1 MPCNLIIF
9 LLKSFRRPIGYSDA
23 MDKTLFVILVTACIC
38 ASYKNERNLPPP
50 FQGNLASPVD
60 ISRYPKSSK
69 LPYYTRTY
77 GDISAGIMFE

>member
-1 MPCNLIIF
+1 MFPSNC
-9 LLKSFRRPIGYSDA
+9 FRRDIGHSEA
-23 MDKTLFVILVTACIC
+23 MDKKLFVIMVTACIC

-60 ISRYPKSSK
+60 ISKYPKSSN

-77 GDISAGIMFE
+77 EDISAGIMFE